1 MWQIAKGF
9 HLSRCCPGTE
19 TEVPF
24 LLNRFR
30 SSGVL
35 VSVEWSVLHRENS
48 WFVIVANSANA
59 PTLIDSKEQTGQ
71 HWTWSW
77 AGTAAPAQ
85 CCLKPTEVATILTH
99 SLNPSPSRRVS
110 YRNHPPP
117 TTHQH
122 PALLLPF
129 SIPSLATLSLS
140 GARNNWLCLTTWS
153 SSCIFWKKSKSRLSA
168 TLVTTQIIQW
178 QSFIGN
184 NHLQS
189 RAELSKKQFNR
200 NYPAGGWMGR
210 IYIYYIK
217 VILITLQRIHSLTSQ
232 TLTGTAHQGSYPL
245 PAHEGMTW
253 ASVDA
258 QATSSA
264 VQEMQCH
271 FCLFWKLTF
280 CSGWPYDQFNKFKM

>member
-1 MWQIAKGF
+1 MLPPSSIPNSKQGN
-9 HLSRCCPGTE
+9 TE
-19 TEVPF
+19 RGVEQVQQ
-24 LLNRFR
+24 LRHNAA
-30 SSGVL
+30 SS
-35 VSVEWSVLHRENS
+35 
-48 WFVIVANSANA
+48 
-59 PTLIDSKEQTGQ
+59 P
-71 HWTWSW
+71 
-77 AGTAAPAQ
+77 
-85 CCLKPTEVATILTH
+85 LKWLQSSLTH
-99 SLNPSPSRRVS
+99 STHLHLGES
-110 YRNHPPP
+110 HTGTTPPP